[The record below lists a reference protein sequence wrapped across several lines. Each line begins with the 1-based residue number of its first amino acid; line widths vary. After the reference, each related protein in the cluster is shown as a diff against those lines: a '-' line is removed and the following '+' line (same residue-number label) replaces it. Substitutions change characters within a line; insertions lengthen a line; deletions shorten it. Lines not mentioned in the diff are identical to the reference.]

1 MDFLYSNFIE
11 IARKWQTEGW
21 MRQDIYAEM
30 IMAIFTA
37 LVVIETHKDEI
48 GIFHLNGLMS
58 CSVNTSPDNRI
69 K

>member
-1 MDFLYSNFIE
+1 
-11 IARKWQTEGW
+11 

-48 GIFHLNGLMS
+48 GIEYLDEFIMNGLMS